1 MKSSVTPSPSKSRRA
16 SSAVTLQDVA
26 RAVGV
31 TPMTVSRALNNRE
44 HVAQETRAAVQ
55 QAVAE
60 LGYEPNRNA
69 QQLAGARD
77 QRTIAILLAGLD
89 FDVTLRKIASVQQQL
104 SARGYNVPLHTLG
117 ALAQPETRELAELA
131 RELRRQKPRAIVCKF
146 GALSPGAQTE
156 VRRYHREGGLVIS
169 FNEPA
174 DLECDQVLFD
184 REDNTYQAA
193 RYLLELGHRDLG
205 FWAAHSSSWT
215 AEPRLQ
221 GFQRALREFGVAEN
235 PQWQWNQGHYLQNER
250 NGAELAAQILALS
263 KRPTGICIVNDS
275 AAAACAA
282 ALMRGG
288 LRVPDD
294 ISLVSHDDLPIA
306 RYSTVPLTAVSHPIE
321 ETARAIVDLLCERIE
336 DNFAGPPRQLNLRG
350 ELRVRRSTGLPPTP
364 SPTRD

>member
-1 MKSSVTPSPSKSRRA
+1 MSSSVSSSPSTSRRA

-44 HVAQETRAAVQ
+44 HVAKETRAAVQ

-77 QRTIAILLAGLD
+77 QRTVAILLASLD
-89 FDVTLRKIASVQQQL
+89 FDVTLRKVASVQQQL
-104 SARGYNVPLHTLG
+104 SARGYSVPLHTLG
-117 ALAQPETRELAELA
+117 ALAQPETRELAGLA
-131 RELRRQKPRAIVCKF
+131 RELRRQNPRAIVCKF
-146 GALSPGAQTE
+146 GSLSADAQTE
-156 VRRYHREGGLVIS
+156 VRRYHCEGGLVIS

-193 RYLLELGHRDLG
+193 RYLLELGHRDIG
-205 FWAAHSSSWT
+205 FWASRRSTWT
-215 AEPRLQ
+215 AQPRLQ
-221 GFQRALREFGVAEN
+221 GFRRALREFGVAEN
-235 PQWQWNQGHYLQNER
+235 PQWQWSQGHYLQNER
-250 NGAELAAQILALS
+250 NGAELAAQILALP
-263 KRPTGICIVNDS
+263 KRPTGVCIVNDS

-282 ALMRGG
+282 ELMRGG

-294 ISLVSHDDLPIA
+294 ISIVSHDDLPVA
-306 RYSTVPLTAVSHPIE
+306 RYGAVPLTAVSHPIE
-321 ETARAIVDLLCERIE
+321 ETARAIVDLLGERIE
-336 DNFAGPPRQLNLRG
+336 THCDDPPRRLNLCG
-350 ELRVRRSTGLPPTP
+350 ELRVRQSTGPPPT
-364 SPTRD
+364 RV